1 MSHSDDT
8 PVLSPYAPRVDKT
21 PAAVRE
27 ALDPDWRAQFEADWR
42 AALEQ
47 AKETF
52 DLDAIH
58 EVILNW
64 WPLAQLCAKPGGRA
78 QLEQIDR
85 EIAAGTAKTVPA
97 EIEFDDITEEEIQ
110 AADGRITL

>member
-27 ALDPDWRAQFEADWR
+27 ALDPDWRAEFEAEWR

-52 DLDAIH
+52 DLDP
-58 EVILNW
+58 VGLNSAMRRLD
-64 WPLAQLCAKPGGRA
+64 PVGLNSAMRRLGVCRVRGTRAGRA
-78 QLEQIDR
+78 GGLR
-85 EIAAGTAKTVPA
+85 W
-97 EIEFDDITEEEIQ
+97 
-110 AADGRITL
+110 RW